1 MAITITVLYPNTRGS
16 RFDLDY
22 YLKTHIPLVET
33 SWSGK
38 GLTSTKLLKGAATPD
53 PKTPAPFQVIAIF
66 GFESLAAFQ
75 SAAKQTAAA
84 VMGDIPNFTDV
95 TPIIQINE
103 DLEAAGL
110 SAGAVRS

>member
-1 MAITITVLYPNTRGS
+1 MGITVTVLYPNTRGS

-38 GLTSTKLLKGAATPD
+38 GLTSTKLLKGAGTPD
-53 PKTPAPFQVIAIF
+53 PSTPAPYQVIAIL
-66 GFESLAAFQ
+66 GFDSLAAFQ
-75 SAAKQTAAA
+75 AAAKESGAA

-95 TPIIQINE
+95 TPVIQINE
-103 DLEAAGL
+103 DLD
-110 SAGAVRS
+110 